1 MASLFSVS
9 LFDWWPFLRP
19 DLRIDRRRA
28 QPPSRL
34 AAGHRRRRRAATL
47 TVAST
52 APGWRG
58 LGRER
63 ERATI
68 GREPGLGRDGRMR
81 KAPHHLVS
89 GPGPKPGTQIFHAR
103 VKQGPEETG
112 PIYEDGLVRP

>member
-28 QPPSRL
+28 QPPSGL

-63 ERATI
+63 ERS
-68 GREPGLGRDGRMR
+68 DGRTWT
-81 KAPHHLVS
+81 
-89 GPGPKPGTQIFHAR
+89 G
-103 VKQGPEETG
+103 TG
-112 PIYEDGLVRP
+112 PWLQNAESTASPCIRSGRVNRSEERRVGEEGRSRWSPDHLKK